1 MVYKIPN
8 HTYHACGIYIY
19 HACGIYMLLFL
30 TIFSII
36 SLKTPNFF
44 GMPFGLFGAN
54 SGFGMRSDQ
63 KHTGRISLNFFY
75 R

>member
-1 MVYKIPN
+1 MNNEIFKFGMTSSSYKKDGNVRNEKPGKP
-8 HTYHACGIYIY
+8 CPLY

-44 GMPFGLFGAN
+44 GMPFGHFGASAK
-54 SGFGMRSDQ
+54 SGV
-63 KHTGRISLNFFY
+63 I
-75 R
+75 